1 MSMDTYEVWAQKV
14 DKSWCRIVTQRGGE
28 EIDTFES
35 KKDAWAAAY
44 AGAESKDNREVVVI
58 QRQPILRLNAAGI
71 RPKAKPDEDPERE
84 EEEQDRKKGDAESPA
99 GGFRL
104 LKNSKKEVK
113 HEDGVGGVG
122 REDGGD
128 VGAGP

>member
-14 DKSWCRIVTQRGGE
+14 DKSWSRIVAQRGGE
-28 EIDTFES
+28 QIDTFDS

-58 QRQPILRLNAAGI
+58 QRTPVLRLNAAGM
-71 RPKAKPDEDPERE
+71 RPNAKPAEDPERE
-84 EEEQDRKKGDAESPA
+84 EEERNRRKGDAESPA

-104 LKNSKKEVK
+104 LKDAKKGDT

-128 VGAGP
+128 AGAGP